1 MNTDTNKPSMH
12 RKLKNRHMQMI
23 ALGAA
28 VGTGLFYGSAPTIQL
43 VGPGIILSYLL
54 TGIFIFFVMRMLGEM
69 TVHEPVSAS
78 FSHFAGKYW
87 HPFMGYLSGWNYW
100 TLYMLAGMAELAA
113 IAVYMNYWFPS
124 LPQWLSTLL
133 CIVIITA
140 INLSTV
146 RAYGEAEFWAS
157 FVKIGAIVAMILFG
171 FYLIFTTM
179 GAFPQNFS
187 NLWDNGGFFPNGSWG
202 FLCSLA
208 IVMFS
213 FGGVELIGITAGEA
227 ENPEK
232 SLPRAINELLL
243 RILIFYVGTMVVL
256 MTLAP
261 WNKVGMDASP
271 FVQIFQ
277 TIGIP
282 AAAHILNFVVL
293 VAALSVFNSVLYSN
307 SRMLY
312 GMAMHGNAPKI
323 FASLSVHGVP
333 LLATLFSSLLSL
345 LIVLAT
351 YFYPEAGTVF
361 MHLLALVVSGIV
373 INWAVIIVTHLKFRS
388 RFQREN
394 RMGELHFKAFGYP
407 ILNYLCLLYL
417 LAMVIVMWFMDS
429 MRISV
434 IAIPIWIICLYVTYK
449 LKSKTNLPTQ
459 NESSSN

>member
-1 MNTDTNKPSMH
+1 MNNDTKSPTMH

-69 TVHEPVSAS
+69 TVREPVSAS

-113 IAVYMNYWFPS
+113 IAVYMNYWFPA
-124 LPQWLSTLL
+124 LPQWLSTLI
-133 CIVIITA
+133 CIVIITG

-157 FVKIGAIVAMILFG
+157 FIKIGAIVAMILFG
-171 FYLIFTTM
+171 FYLIFATM
-179 GAFPQNFS
+179 GTFPQNFS
-187 NLWDNGGFFPNGSWG
+187 NLWTNGGFFPNGGWG

-261 WNKVGMDASP
+261 WNKVGMEASP
-271 FVQIFQ
+271 FVQIFE

-282 AAAHILNFVVL
+282 AAANILNFVVL

-323 FASLSVHGVP
+323 FANLSVHGVP
-333 LLATLFSSLLSL
+333 LLATLFSALLSL
-345 LIVLAT
+345 VIVLAT
-351 YFYPEAGTVF
+351 YIYPQAGKVF
-361 MHLLALVVSGIV
+361 MNLLALVVSGIV
-373 INWAVIIVTHLKFRS
+373 INWAVIIITHLKFRA
-388 RFQREN
+388 RFQQEN
-394 RMGELHFKAFGYP
+394 RLKELHFKAFGYP

-417 LAMVIVMWFMDS
+417 LAMVVVMWFMDS

-434 IAIPIWIICLYVTYK
+434 IAIPVWIIFLYITYK
-449 LKSKTNLPTQ
+449 LKPKTNLPTPPVK
-459 NESSSN
+459 

>member
-1 MNTDTNKPSMH
+1 MNTDNKSPAMH

-69 TVHEPVSAS
+69 TVREPVSAS

-124 LPQWLSTLL
+124 LPQWLSTLI
-133 CIVIITA
+133 CIVIATA
-140 INLSTV
+140 STWSTV
-146 RAYGEAEFWAS
+146 QLLRRSTSWAS
-157 FVKIGAIVAMILFG
+157 FIKIGAIVAMILFG
-171 FYLIFTTM
+171 FYLIFATM

-187 NLWDNGGFFPNGSWG
+187 NLWTNGGFFPNGGWG

-261 WNKVGMDASP
+261 WNKVGMEASP
-271 FVQIFQ
+271 FVQIFE

-282 AAAHILNFVVL
+282 AAANILNFVVL

-333 LLATLFSSLLSL
+333 LIATLFSSLLSL
-345 LIVLAT
+345 IIVLAT
-351 YFYPEAGTVF
+351 YFYPQAGKVF
-361 MHLLALVVSGIV
+361 MNLLALVVSGIV
-373 INWAVIIVTHLKFRS
+373 INWAVIIITHLKFRA
-388 RFQREN
+388 RFQQEN
-394 RMGELHFKAFGYP
+394 RMEELHFKAFGYP
-407 ILNYLCLLYL
+407 ILNYLSLLYL
-417 LAMVIVMWFMDS
+417 LGMVVVMWFMDS

-434 IAIPIWIICLYVTYK
+434 IAIPVWIIFLYITYK
-449 LKSKTNLPTQ
+449 LKPKTNLPTPPVK
-459 NESSSN
+459 

>member
-1 MNTDTNKPSMH
+1 MNNDTKSPTMH

-69 TVHEPVSAS
+69 TVREPVSAS

-113 IAVYMNYWFPS
+113 IAVYMNYWFPA
-124 LPQWLSTLL
+124 LPQWLSTLI

-157 FVKIGAIVAMILFG
+157 FIKIGAIVAMILFG
-171 FYLIFTTM
+171 FYLIFATM
-179 GAFPQNFS
+179 GTFPQNFS
-187 NLWDNGGFFPNGSWG
+187 NLWTNGGFFPNGGWG

-261 WNKVGMDASP
+261 WNKVGMEASP
-271 FVQIFQ
+271 FVQIFE

-282 AAAHILNFVVL
+282 AAANILNFVVL

-312 GMAMHGNAPKI
+312 GMSMHGNAPKI
-323 FASLSVHGVP
+323 FANLSVHGVP
-333 LLATLFSSLLSL
+333 LLATLFSALLSL
-345 LIVLAT
+345 VIVLAT
-351 YFYPEAGTVF
+351 YIYPQAGKVF
-361 MHLLALVVSGIV
+361 MNLLALVVSGIV
-373 INWAVIIVTHLKFRS
+373 INWAVIIITHLKFRA
-388 RFQREN
+388 RFQQEN
-394 RMGELHFKAFGYP
+394 RLKELHFKAFGYP

-417 LAMVIVMWFMDS
+417 LAMVVVMWFMDS

-434 IAIPIWIICLYVTYK
+434 IAIPVWIIFLYITYK
-449 LKSKTNLPTQ
+449 LKPKTNLPTPPVK
-459 NESSSN
+459 

>member
-1 MNTDTNKPSMH
+1 MNTDNKSPAMH

-69 TVHEPVSAS
+69 TVREPVSAS

-124 LPQWLSTLL
+124 LPQWLSTLI
-133 CIVIITA
+133 CIVIITG

-157 FVKIGAIVAMILFG
+157 FIKIGAIVAMILFG
-171 FYLIFTTM
+171 FYLIFATM

-187 NLWDNGGFFPNGSWG
+187 NLWTNGGFFPNGGWG

-261 WNKVGMDASP
+261 WNKVGMEASP
-271 FVQIFQ
+271 FVQIFE

-282 AAAHILNFVVL
+282 AAANILNFVVL

-333 LLATLFSSLLSL
+333 LIATLFSSLLSL
-345 LIVLAT
+345 IIVLAT
-351 YFYPEAGTVF
+351 YFYPQAGNVF
-361 MHLLALVVSGIV
+361 MNLLALVVSGIV
-373 INWAVIIVTHLKFRS
+373 INWAVIIITHLKFRA
-388 RFQREN
+388 RFQQEN
-394 RMGELHFKAFGYP
+394 RMEELHFKAFGYP
-407 ILNYLCLLYL
+407 ILNYLSLLYL
-417 LAMVIVMWFMDS
+417 LGMVVVMWFMDS

-434 IAIPIWIICLYVTYK
+434 IAIPVWIIFLYITYK
-449 LKSKTNLPTQ
+449 LKPKTNLPTPPVK
-459 NESSSN
+459 

>member
-1 MNTDTNKPSMH
+1 MNSGNGKPGMH

-87 HPFMGYLSGWNYW
+87 HPFVGYLSGWNYW

-113 IAVYMNYWFPS
+113 IAVYMNYWFPA

-187 NLWDNGGFFPNGSWG
+187 NLWDNGGFFPNGGWG

-261 WNKVGMDASP
+261 WNKVGLDASP

-312 GMAMHGNAPKI
+312 GMAMHGNAPKL
-323 FASLSVHGVP
+323 FANLTVHGVP

-351 YFYPEAGTVF
+351 YFYPEAGKVF
-361 MHLLALVVSGIV
+361 MNLLALVVSGIV
-373 INWAVIIVTHLKFRS
+373 INWAVIIVTHLKFRAH
-388 RFQREN
+388 FQREN
-394 RMGELHFKAFGYP
+394 RMAELHFKAFGYP
-407 ILNYLCLLYL
+407 LLNYLCLLYL
-417 LAMVIVMWFMDS
+417 LAMVAVMWFMDS

-434 IAIPIWIICLYVTYK
+434 IAIPIWVICLYITYK
-449 LKSKTNLPTQ
+449 LKPKTNHPPIK
-459 NESSSN
+459 E